1 MSKRRH
7 EANNYNVRIHIYDRD
22 KRRCRWCGR
31 EVRFRSSTQRYYE
44 YEDVD
49 LFVVGH
55 GIPFSQA
62 PSWDDYDNW
71 FTSCQDCNARQ
82 GKSSTP
88 PGPII
93 PDEVKI
99 TNWPNLVP
107 VCIIKDDPP
116 PVEET
121 PPPEDIQFELCVHKE
136 TVGAFHCE
144 FLHRCTGFECPNYA
158 RFGGLQASLRAMTGR
173 ATGID
178 YDPIARFEEEKG
190 RRENDV

>member
-1 MSKRRH
+1 MADGKEPGGGEGMKMSKRRH

-44 YEDVD
+44 HEDVD

-71 FTSCQDCNARQ
+71 FTSCQECNARQ

-107 VCIIKDDPP
+107 VRIIKDPP
-116 PVEET
+116 PTVE
-121 PPPEDIQFELCVHKE
+121 
-136 TVGAFHCE
+136 
-144 FLHRCTGFECPNYA
+144 
-158 RFGGLQASLRAMTGR
+158 SWLRLSEQNLR
-173 ATGID
+173 ID
-178 YDPIARFEEEKG
+178 KWSVCQG
-190 RRENDV
+190 